1 MTTPPLAARRAVLTI
16 FFVNG
21 ATIASWVPHIPLV
34 KEKLG
39 LSEGLLGLA
48 LLGVAVGAVFS
59 LTLSGWLIARFGSRA
74 VTSVSTL
81 AFRLAL
87 PLPVL
92 APSFSLLVLALV
104 FFGLCNGAMDVAMN
118 TQAVAV
124 EERYSKPIMSSF
136 HGFFSLG
143 GLVGAG
149 VGGLVLAVGVSP
161 YFHVG
166 VAALVLGISGAFAL
180 NELLPK
186 RAEVAS
192 DSPAFALPEGSLLGL
207 GLLAFIVF
215 AGEGAMADWSAVY
228 LSSSL
233 GTSAGFAAAG
243 FAVFSLMMATGRL
256 TGDYVVAR
264 LGPSL
269 TVRLGSAV
277 AGLGLGLS
285 LLVGEPLAAIIGF
298 GCVGLGLAN
307 LVPVFFSAAGRTPGV
322 APGTGIAAVATLGYL
337 GWLVGPPLIGFAAEV
352 VTLAGALGLV
362 AGAFGF
368 VTVAAR
374 LVRVT
379 QKPVGGSS
387 TVEAKFR

>member
-1 MTTPPLAARRAVLTI
+1 MNTLRAARFAVHTI

-48 LLGVAVGAVFS
+48 LLGVAVGAVIS

-81 AFRLAL
+81 AFCLAL

-92 APSFSLLVLALV
+92 APSFSLLVFALV

-124 EERYSKPIMSSF
+124 EERYGKPIMSSF

-143 GLVGAG
+143 GLFGAG
-149 VGGLVLAVGVSP
+149 VGGLVLAGGVDP

-166 VAALVLGISGAFAL
+166 VAALALGILGAYAL
-180 NELLPK
+180 DKLLPK
-186 RAEVAS
+186 GTEVAS
-192 DSPAFALPEGSLLGL
+192 DSPTFALPKGSLLGL

-228 LSSSL
+228 LSSL

-285 LLVGEPLAAIIGF
+285 LLVGEPLAAVIGF

-307 LVPVFFSAAGRTPGV
+307 LVPVFFSAAGRTPGI

-352 VTLAGALGLV
+352 ITLAGALGLV
-362 AGAFGF
+362 AGTFGL
-368 VTVAAR
+368 VTVGAQ
-374 LVRVT
+374 LVRVA
-379 QKPVGGSS
+379 QKPAAGSR
-387 TVEAKFR
+387 TVEAKTFR